1 MFCGLVFVYRDK
13 DLFLGVGR
21 CPVKGGTRMSWN
33 YVEGV
38 PLFGTYGTYKRA
50 FVGFVGCW

>member
-1 MFCGLVFVYRDK
+1 
-13 DLFLGVGR
+13 
-21 CPVKGGTRMSWN
+21 MSWN